1 MASYEYLTINSYGSG
16 DGSHTEFKEITEGCI
31 LGIAGLQGSGADGF
45 VKSIF
50 SSSKYNTSIS
60 KNIGKDNL
68 LNNRANV
75 TYIPSDRLE
84 RGLFSD
90 LSILEHFALIKAQ
103 KNSLIDWRNVK
114 NESSSL
120 LEEFDIKGTIESKAS
135 HLSGGNQQR
144 LMLALID
151 KTTEILLMEQPTRGL
166 DILSAKFVWDRLVES
181 KEEKVL
187 TVFSSYDIDEICMYS
202 DYIICF
208 HGDSISGYGSTS
220 NLSKLDIVNLIS
232 GRVNGKA

>member
-1 MASYEYLTINSYGSG
+1 MQSFPKNFTI
-16 DGSHTEFKEITEGCI
+16 
-31 LGIAGLQGSGADGF
+31 
-45 VKSIF
+45 IF
-50 SSSKYNTSIS
+50 DS
-60 KNIGKDNL
+60 KDNL

-114 NESSSL
+114 NECLSL

-135 HLSGGNQQR
+135 HLSGGNLQR

-208 HGDSISGYGSTS
+208 HGDRISGYGCAS
-220 NLSKLDIVNLIS
+220 NLSKLDIANLIS
-232 GRVNGKA
+232 GRVNGKV